1 METVKADDA
10 AKLGTS
16 PNHAYEIVLSIGI
29 KLVRTLVCLAYIH
42 VNNGM
47 DLQGKALQNQLLDL
61 SATFW
66 PSY

>member
-16 PNHAYEIVLSIGI
+16 PNHAYETLVLSIGI
-29 KLVRTLVCLAYIH
+29 KLVRIICWAYIH
-42 VNNGM
+42 VNNRM
-47 DLQGKALQNQLLDL
+47 DLQGKALPNQLLDL

-66 PSY
+66 PSC